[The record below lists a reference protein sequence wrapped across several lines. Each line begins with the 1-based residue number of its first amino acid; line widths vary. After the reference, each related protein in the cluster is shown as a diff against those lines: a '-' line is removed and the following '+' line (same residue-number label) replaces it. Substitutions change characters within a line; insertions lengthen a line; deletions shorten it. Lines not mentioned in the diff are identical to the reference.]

1 MKRIVLLVTTSF
13 VFVLACS
20 LAAHDG
26 HDEDVTRDDV
36 FRIGKG
42 GEVKFGGDVRVG
54 DTLVK
59 KGKYVIAH
67 RIDGDSH
74 VLTLEPFGPKTPS
87 AAFVYEIRTRWFPS
101 QDPVKASAI
110 VAEQL
115 RDRSFRVKTVQIAG
129 EARDH
134 VPERGRVRRNE
145 IPDNTRRTPAAEV
158 KTYR

>member
-1 MKRIVLLVTTSF
+1 MKRMVLFLATSF
-13 VFVLACS
+13 VFAVAS
-20 LAAHDG
+20 GPSAHDG
-26 HDEDVTRDDV
+26 HDEDIPRDDV
-36 FRIGKG
+36 FKIGKS

-67 RIDGDSH
+67 RVDGDTH
-74 VLTLEPFGPKTPS
+74 VLTLEPFGPTTPS
-87 AAFVYEIRTRWFPS
+87 EAFVYEIRTRWFPS

-129 EARDH
+129 EAGDH
-134 VPERGRVRRNE
+134 VPERGRVRS
-145 IPDNTRRTPAAEV
+145 EV
-158 KTYR
+158 R